1 MNITVLS
8 FRFSHFIV
16 WASCLLFREQRVTLF
31 ICAILVGLSV
41 MAYTALKLLPLP
53 VLYGLLL
60 YMGVASLYGIQF
72 IERIK
77 LFFIPSKRRPDCEY
91 FRRVPNYRIHL
102 YTLVQL
108 GFFVVLCVFQ
118 GVVQLKVAFPV
129 MVSYSL

>member
-1 MNITVLS
+1 
-8 FRFSHFIV
+8 
-16 WASCLLFREQRVTLF
+16 
-31 ICAILVGLSV
+31 

-91 FRRVPNYRIHL
+91 FRRIPNYRIHL

-118 GVVQLKVAFPV
+118 GVIQLKVAFPV
-129 MVSYSL
+129 MVSCSLIIVLCIEMELVITPVWP